1 MRHATPA
8 QRGRRIDTRLLCLLP
23 TALLILAGC
32 NAGDATGPDMP
43 APDADPSIAGLK
55 VAKVGDTYLRGSVK
69 ASVSDPEGKLDNV
82 VIDWGD
88 NLTTTVTS
96 GFDALSKTH
105 DYAKDGSYTVTIT
118 ATDMAGNR
126 VVSKGSLSLDP
137 VPHAC
142 ADIKVVGVCFN
153 VHPDYKGLELEIKVF
168 DNTVHKYSLST
179 TKSRIEVLL
188 PIGGIWAQGKVILTS
203 NFSRTKGKSYLNVDL
218 HGCTFIAVCGGTI
231 AEKKFTW

>member
-1 MRHATPA
+1 MRLATPA
-8 QRGRRIDTRLLCLLP
+8 QIGRRLDARLLSLLP
-23 TALLILAGC
+23 AALLILAGC
-32 NAGDATGPDMP
+32 NAGDSTGPEMP
-43 APDADPSIAGLK
+43 APDADPSIASLK

-69 ASVSDPEGKLDNV
+69 ANVSDPEGKLDNV

-126 VVSKGSLSLDP
+126 VTSKGSLALDP

-142 ADIKVVGVCFN
+142 ADIKVVGACFN
-153 VHPDYKGLELEIKVF
+153 VHPDYKGVEVEIKVF

-179 TKSRIEVLL
+179 TRSRVEVLL
-188 PIGGIWAQGKVILTS
+188 PIGGVWAQGKVILTS

-218 HGCTFIAVCGGTI
+218 HGCTLLAICGGTI
-231 AEKKFTW
+231 GEKRFTW